1 MSPKRRSPT
10 SDEVFIDH
18 ITHIVEDINVA
29 NRDLLRFGFLTS
41 TKIETVQNKSS
52 YIQIIFN
59 EGFIKITD
67 SPDYIFDNNKISAIA
82 ALALETGKIEDVQGR
97 RTLNGFHPM
106 PLNNQKLS
114 IGYLEDLVKE
124 YEEQTAID
132 SSLISQ
138 KDLQISVLKE
148 REDNYEQQIKLVKPK
163 WYDNKY
169 LWYTYG
175 IASAIIPIYLASQI
189 PGL

>member
-1 MSPKRRSPT
+1 MKNFFKIFCIFFMCFCYAQQKPLLT
-10 SDEVFIDH
+10 NEQ
-18 ITHIVEDINVA
+18 IVEIA
-29 NRDLLRFGFLTS
+29 NKMKEMES
-41 TKIETVQNKSS
+41 E
-52 YIQIIFN
+52 
-59 EGFIKITD
+59 IK
-67 SPDYIFDNNKISAIA
+67 
-82 ALALETGKIEDVQGR
+82 
-97 RTLNGFHPM
+97 
-106 PLNNQKLS
+106 NQKLS
-114 IGYLEDLVKE
+114 IDYLEDLVKE

-148 REDNYEQQIKLVKPK
+148 REDNYEQQIKLVKQK

>member
-1 MSPKRRSPT
+1 MCFCYAQQKPLLT
-10 SDEVFIDH
+10 NEQ
-18 ITHIVEDINVA
+18 IVEIA
-29 NRDLLRFGFLTS
+29 NKMKEMES
-41 TKIETVQNKSS
+41 EI
-52 YIQIIFN
+52 
-59 EGFIKITD
+59 
-67 SPDYIFDNNKISAIA
+67 
-82 ALALETGKIEDVQGR
+82 
-97 RTLNGFHPM
+97 
-106 PLNNQKLS
+106 NNQKIS
-114 IGYLEDLVKE
+114 IDYLEDLVKE

-132 SSLISQ
+132 SSLLSQ